1 LAIKPTIYKFTISL
15 SDLNRNYYDSLNLTV
30 ALHPSETNE
39 RMMARVL
46 AYCLNVRADG
56 SISTQEQLSFT
67 KGLSEIEEP
76 DMWVRSLD
84 EQILLWIELGEPAF
98 DRVKKASRLSK
109 KLRVYSFNSKSD
121 TWWRQC
127 QQQFSQLDVSVFQF
141 DPTAI
146 QSLAQLVQRGM
157 NMSVTITGDSAF
169 IAAEQGE
176 VEVLW
181 KVLQLTEAFD
191 K

>member
-1 LAIKPTIYKFTISL
+1 MAIKPTIYKFTISL

-30 ALHPSETNE
+30 ALHPSETHE

-46 AYCLNVRADG
+46 AYCLNVRDDANL
-56 SISTQEQLSFT
+56 STQEQLSFT

-84 EQILLWIELGEPAF
+84 EQILLWVELGEPAF
-98 DRVKKASRLSK
+98 DRVKKASRLAK
-109 KLRVYSFNSKSD
+109 NVKVYSFNSKSE

-127 QQQFSQLDVSVFQF
+127 QAQFSNLDVSVFQF
-141 DPTAI
+141 DPATI
-146 QSLAQLVQRGM
+146 QSLARLVQRGM

-181 KVLQLTEAFD
+181 QVKQLAEAFD
-191 K
+191 Q

>member
-1 LAIKPTIYKFTISL
+1 MAIKPTIYKFTISL

-109 KLRVYSFNSKSD
+109 NLRVYSFNSKSD

>member
-1 LAIKPTIYKFTISL
+1 LAIKPTIYKFSISL

-30 ALHPSETNE
+30 ALHPSETYE

-46 AYCLNVRADG
+46 AYCLNVRDEVG
-56 SISTQEQLSFT
+56 LSTQEQLSFT

-84 EQILLWIELGEPAF
+84 EQTLLWVELGEPAF
-98 DRVKKASRLSK
+98 ERVKKASRIAK
-109 KLRVYSFNSKSD
+109 HVKVYSFNSKSV

-127 QQQFSQLDVSVFQF
+127 QEQFSQLDVSVFQF
-141 DPTAI
+141 DPGAI
-146 QSLAQLVQRGM
+146 QALARLVERGM

-181 KVLQLTEAFD
+181 QVLQLAEDSD

>member
-1 LAIKPTIYKFTISL
+1 MAIKPTIYKFTISL

-30 ALHPSETNE
+30 ALHPSETYE
-39 RMMARVL
+39 RMMSRVL
-46 AYCLNVRADG
+46 AYCLNVRDDT
-56 SISTQEQLSFT
+56 SLSTQEQLSFT

-84 EQILLWIELGEPAF
+84 EQILLWVELGEPAF
-98 DRVKKASRLSK
+98 DRVKKAKRLAK
-109 KLRVYSFNSKSD
+109 NVKIYSFNSKSD

-127 QQQFSQLDVSVFQF
+127 QAQFSTLDVSVFQF
-141 DPTAI
+141 DPAAI
-146 QSLAQLVQRGM
+146 QSLARFVQRGM
-157 NMSVTITGDSAF
+157 NISVTITGDSAF
-169 IAAEQGE
+169 IATEQGE

-181 KVLQLTEAFD
+181 QVKQLAEALD

>member
-109 KLRVYSFNSKSD
+109 NLRVYSFNSKSD

>member
-1 LAIKPTIYKFTISL
+1 MAIKPTIYKFTISL

-109 KLRVYSFNSKSD
+109 NLRVYSFNSKSD

-146 QSLAQLVQRGM
+146 QFLAQLVQRGM

>member
-1 LAIKPTIYKFTISL
+1 LAIKPTIYKFTIAL

-30 ALHPSETNE
+30 ALHPSETHE

-46 AYCLNVRADG
+46 AYCLNVRED
-56 SISTQEQLSFT
+56 SSLSTQEQLSFT

-84 EQILLWIELGEPAF
+84 EQILLWVELGEPAF
-98 DRVKKASRLSK
+98 ERVKKASRLAKS
-109 KLRVYSFNSKSD
+109 LNVYSFNSKSD

-127 QQQFSQLDVSVFQF
+127 KEQFSHLDVSVFQF
-141 DPTAI
+141 DPTKI
-146 QSLAQLVQRGM
+146 QSLARLVQRGM
-157 NMSVTITGDSAF
+157 NMSVTITGDSVF
-169 IAAEQGE
+169 VAAEQGE

-181 KVLQLTEAFD
+181 QVLQLAEAFD

>member
-109 KLRVYSFNSKSD
+109 NLRVYSFNSKSD

-146 QSLAQLVQRGM
+146 QFLAQLVQRGM